1 MNPLLAKE
9 ISGVWATLMVP
20 VSADNSIDFAALS
33 EEIDYLLASKV
44 SGIYSNGTAG
54 EFYNQNENEFD
65 RISQLLAEKCEGAS
79 MPFQIGCSHMSPQ
92 ISLERLERVKALKPS
107 AVQVILPD
115 WMPLDFREVIDFLEK
130 MAAYA
135 SPVGLVLYNP
145 PHAKQVLN
153 PRQWERLVSEGMPIV
168 GCKVAGGDSQWYKE
182 MEGVIEKIAVF
193 VPGHRLAT
201 GISHGAQGSY
211 SNLACLNPIAAQRW
225 YENMMIDLKS
235 ALVLEKRIIGFFE
248 EAILPFIINKG
259 YSNTALDKFLAA
271 VGGWGP
277 ITTRVRWP
285 YRSIPNQ
292 EIPKVREKVNKL
304 IPEFINE

>member
-1 MNPLLAKE
+1 VNPLAAKE
-9 ISGVWATLMVP
+9 IRGVYATLLVP
-20 VSADNSIDFAALS
+20 ISADNSIDFAALS

-54 EFYNQNENEFD
+54 EFYNQNEYEFD
-65 RISQLLAEKCEGAS
+65 RISQLLAEKCERAR

-92 ISLERLERVKALKPS
+92 ISLERLGRVKALKPS

-115 WMPLDFREVIDFLEK
+115 WMPLDFREVIDFLGK

-168 GCKVAGGDSQWYKE
+168 GCKVAGGDSQWYKA
-182 MEGVIEKIAVF
+182 MEGVMEKIAVF

-225 YENMMIDLKS
+225 YDNMMIDLKS

-259 YSNTALDKFLAA
+259 YSNTAVDKFLAA

-285 YRSIPNQ
+285 YHSIPYQ
-292 EIPKVREKVNKL
+292 EIPKVREKVKKL
-304 IPEFINE
+304 IPEFIDE